1 MKSKKNL
8 SVLFCF
14 IVLLLMTGLG
24 CYFLGKNIE
33 SVKNRKEKELNI
45 LINRSDLKGLGE
57 IEGTI
62 YVTGH
67 QSPDSD
73 TVCSSIAYASLLQN
87 LGYDAVPVI
96 LGEMNHETEYIL
108 NAAGLEK
115 PELLEDA
122 SGLNM
127 ILVDHSEYLQSAEGL
142 EDANIIS
149 IIDHHG
155 DGSVT
160 TGNPLIYDA
169 RPLGAT
175 ATIVWIRFRNYGI
188 EPDQQTALVLIGA
201 ILSDTRNLQAG
212 TTAAADIEAVKA
224 LRVIA
229 GITDKDSYY
238 KEMFKASVS
247 YEGMTDEEILL
258 SDYKEYESGGKK
270 YSIGCINVYDEES
283 AKDMIERMK
292 KTVPSALSSSG
303 MDMSFVQI
311 GIFHDDISVTYLIPS
326 NEAAEEVIR
335 TAFGDRG
342 EFDGSVC
349 RIEPGI
355 GRKKDLV
362 PAITDILESYP
373 KE

>member
-8 SVLFCF
+8 SVLCCF
-14 IVLLLMTGLG
+14 LVLLLLTGIG
-24 CYFLGKNIE
+24 CYFLGKNSE
-33 SVKNRKEKELNI
+33 AVKNQKEKERNI
-45 LINRSDLKGLGE
+45 LINRSDLDGLGE
-57 IEGTI
+57 IGGKI

-67 QSPDSD
+67 QNPDSD
-73 TVCSSIAYASLLQN
+73 TVCSSIAYASLLQK

-96 LGEMNHETEYIL
+96 LGEINHETGYIL
-108 NAAGLEK
+108 NAAGLET

-127 ILVDHSEYLQSAEGL
+127 ILVDHSEYTQSAEGL

-155 DGSVT
+155 DGTVT

-175 ATIVWIRFRNYGI
+175 ATIVWIRYRNYGI
-188 EPDQQTALVLIGA
+188 EPDKQTALILMAA
-201 ILSDTRNLQAG
+201 ILSDTLNLQAVSS
-212 TTAAADIEAVKA
+212 APADIEAVKA
-224 LRVIA
+224 LSVMA
-229 GITDKDSYY
+229 GITDKDAFY

-270 YSIGCINVYDEES
+270 FSIGCIDVYDEES

-292 KTVPSALSSSG
+292 KIVPSVLASSG
-303 MDMSFVQI
+303 MDMTFVQI
-311 GIFHDDISVTYLIPS
+311 TIFHDDISVTYLIPS

-335 TAFGDRG
+335 TSFGDRG

-355 GRKKDLV
+355 SRKKDLV
-362 PAITDILESYP
+362 PAITDILESHP

>member
-1 MKSKKNL
+1 
-8 SVLFCF
+8 
-14 IVLLLMTGLG
+14 
-24 CYFLGKNIE
+24 
-33 SVKNRKEKELNI
+33 
-45 LINRSDLKGLGE
+45 
-57 IEGTI
+57 
-62 YVTGH
+62 
-67 QSPDSD
+67 
-73 TVCSSIAYASLLQN
+73 
-87 LGYDAVPVI
+87 
-96 LGEMNHETEYIL
+96 MNHETEYIL
-108 NAAGLEK
+108 NAAGLET

-212 TTAAADIEAVKA
+212 TTVPADIEAVKA

-229 GITDKDSYY
+229 GITDKDAFY
-238 KEMFKASVS
+238 KEMFKVSVS

-292 KTVPSALSSSG
+292 KIVPSALSSSG
-303 MDMSFVQI
+303 MDMTFVRI
-311 GIFHDDISVTYLIPS
+311 GVFHDDIFFL
-326 NEAAEEVIR
+326 
-335 TAFGDRG
+335 
-342 EFDGSVC
+342 
-349 RIEPGI
+349 
-355 GRKKDLV
+355 
-362 PAITDILESYP
+362 
-373 KE
+373 